1 MSVSDITYSKHGAHF
16 HVAFFPD
23 KPDLQW
29 KFSVE
34 CHCSQAMST
43 PCRIDRQV
51 RVLAKRMR
59 KDAQRMVSDK
69 EFVAELREAT
79 EADMA
84 EMNKEV
90 ASWATSKS

>member
-1 MSVSDITYSKHGAHF
+1 MSVSDITYKKHGAHF

-29 KFSVE
+29 RFSVG
-34 CHCSQAMST
+34 CRCSQAVNT
-43 PCRIDRQV
+43 PCRSDRQV

-69 EFVAELREAT
+69 EFVTELREAMD
-79 EADMA
+79 ADQG
-84 EMNKEV
+84 EGQ
-90 ASWATSKS
+90 